1 MKIVKNDL
9 FDYNNRYI
17 YQLNEGFKF
26 SLDSILLSEYT
37 KPKDNLKILD
47 MCTGNAVIPLILSL
61 KTNSEITGFEIQE
74 VIYDLAKKSVSLNK
88 LDKQIKIINDDI
100 NNIDKYFKT
109 NYFDIITCN
118 PPYFKN
124 NCSIKN
130 EIEYKNIARHEMKI
144 NLDNIFKIS
153 YKYLKDKGLLYMSHR
168 PERLDEIINVA
179 TNNKMGVKEII
190 FIMTNNTK
198 IPTLMLLK
206 CVKNSKNNVKIK
218 VEDVSKCSTYQ
229 HVF

>member
-9 FDYNNRYI
+9 FDYKNRYI
-17 YQLNEGFKF
+17 FQLNEGFKF
-26 SLDSILLSEYT
+26 SIDSILLAEYT
-37 KPKDNLKILD
+37 KIKDDLRILD

-61 KTNSEITGFEIQE
+61 KTNSEIVGFEIQD
-74 VIYDLAKKSVSLNK
+74 VVYKLAKKSVSLNK

-100 NNIDKYFKT
+100 NNVYKYFKA

-118 PPYFKN
+118 PPYFKK

-130 EIEYKNIARHEMKI
+130 TNEIKTIARHEIKI
-144 NLDNIFKIS
+144 DLDNIFKIS
-153 YKYLKDKGLLYMSHR
+153 YKYLKDKGILYMSHR
-168 PERLDEIINVA
+168 PERLDEIINIA
-179 TNNKMGVKEII
+179 ANNKMGVKEII
-190 FIMTNNTK
+190 FIMTNSTK

-206 CVKNSKNNVKIK
+206 CVKNSKSSVKIK

-229 HVF
+229 HIF

>member
-1 MKIVKNDL
+1 
-9 FDYNNRYI
+9 
-17 YQLNEGFKF
+17 
-26 SLDSILLSEYT
+26 
-37 KPKDNLKILD
+37 
-47 MCTGNAVIPLILSL
+47 
-61 KTNSEITGFEIQE
+61 
-74 VIYDLAKKSVSLNK
+74 
-88 LDKQIKIINDDI
+88 
-100 NNIDKYFKT
+100 
-109 NYFDIITCN
+109 
-118 PPYFKN
+118 
-124 NCSIKN
+124 
-130 EIEYKNIARHEMKI
+130 MKI

-168 PERLDEIINVA
+168 PERLDEIINIA

-229 HVF
+229 HIF